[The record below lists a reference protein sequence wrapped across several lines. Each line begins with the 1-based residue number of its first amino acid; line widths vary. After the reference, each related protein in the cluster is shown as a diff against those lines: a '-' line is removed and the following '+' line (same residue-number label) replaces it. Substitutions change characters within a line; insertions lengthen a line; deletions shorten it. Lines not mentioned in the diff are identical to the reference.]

1 MDRILKKRLARLRRK
16 KRVRKKV
23 FGTSQRPRLV
33 VYRSLKHIYAQLVN
47 DEDGKT
53 ILGVSDLSPEV
64 RTQINV
70 SMRKID
76 KSRLV
81 GKALA
86 RKALEHGIR
95 QVVFDRNGYK
105 YHGRVK
111 ALADAAREGGL
122 QF

>member
-16 KRVRKKV
+16 KRVSKKV